1 MGWLIFLV
9 GTWVGFVLGVITFI
23 ILGAYDDYDRRTNR

>member
-1 MGWLIFLV
+1 MGCVIFLI
-9 GTWVGFVLGVITFI
+9 GTWVGFVLGMITFI